1 MWCARMQPFYDTCQE
16 FKREALLKLGR
27 SGSVIRGI
35 GRLKPILRYQIVPA
49 FSPSIAYF
57 LSERKEP
64 LNGFRFYGI
73 EGTWRSDLD
82 FVRLNP
88 IMWPPTIELLWVKI
102 HDDFAKQ
109 LDETITG
116 IAVKVRVA
124 DYLQLDGTGYELAYG
139 VDRASFKWG
148 EQAPPEWAELAGV
161 GKTLASHIDDLL
173 QI

>member
-1 MWCARMQPFYDTCQE
+1 MQHSYDTCEGFRQA
-16 FKREALLKLGR
+16 ALLQLGK

-35 GRLKPILRYQIVPA
+35 GTMKPVLRYQIM
-49 FSPSIAYF
+49 PSFGASAAYF

-73 EGTWRSDLD
+73 KATWRSDLD
-82 FVRLNP
+82 FARLNP
-88 IMWPPTIELLWVKI
+88 ILWPPTIELLWVKI

-148 EQAPPEWAELAGV
+148 EQAPPEWTELAGV
-161 GKTLASHIDDLL
+161 GETLASHIDELL

>member
-1 MWCARMQPFYDTCQE
+1 MQHSYDTCQG
-16 FKREALLKLGR
+16 FSQLALLQLGK

-35 GRLKPILRYQIVPA
+35 GTMKPVLRYQIM
-49 FSPSIAYF
+49 PSVGASAAYF

-73 EGTWRSDLD
+73 KATWRSDLD
-82 FVRLNP
+82 FARLNP

-109 LDETITG
+109 LDETIAG

-124 DYLQLDGTGYELAYG
+124 DYMQLDGTGYELACG
-139 VDRASFKWG
+139 VDRARFKWG
-148 EQAPPEWAELAGV
+148 EQAPSEWAELAGV
-161 GKTLASHIDDLL
+161 GEALASHIEELL
-173 QI
+173 RI